1 MDTFRKNKIIYY
13 FHLFVSHSERSN
25 IPCLLVAII
34 DSRDSKQT
42 TDWGLMGINM
52 NYYRG
57 MCLSLDQLP
66 IQAPKLFKHQLVT
79 NLRKLNTFRIEIAF
93 TISYPLYDD
102 GYVMDICSKNGY
114 FIMNKDIHSSM
125 GDGRSN
131 VSLLN

>member
-1 MDTFRKNKIIYY
+1 
-13 FHLFVSHSERSN
+13 
-25 IPCLLVAII
+25 
-34 DSRDSKQT
+34 
-42 TDWGLMGINM
+42 MGINM

-57 MCLSLDQLP
+57 MCLSLEQLP

-79 NLRKLNTFRIEIAF
+79 NLRKLNTFRFEIAF

-125 GDGRSN
+125 GDQM
-131 VSLLN
+131 